1 MLKSQKLMLESSNL
15 RSQLVA
21 LLEKGASRTVAD
33 NTEMEKIT
41 ARLHDCER
49 EYQAAVVLGGR
60 AGATGRGE
68 SGICPVVQQSEIGEL
83 SGRVHS
89 APDRSRSR
97 ARAISSREC
106 SRRGSRSRCLA
117 IKGQAVD
124 YLAVD
129 VATPSPGT
137 GEGVTLRPIIPAI
150 FARSV
155 LSRLGVAMPSVPSGG
170 YTTMTVTTNQSAAAV
185 GKGAAK
191 ESTLGALTAHA
202 TVPHRVA
209 ARLTIQ
215 VEDIAAIGAGNFE
228 AILRQNTQLA
238 LSAEL
243 DRLGLLGDPSTTA
256 AEPSGLFTQLTDPS
270 NPSAL
275 VDFDGFVS
283 LAAGAIDGGP
293 WAESLSDVR
302 LCVNAD
308 TMRLAETTFQTVG
321 NSFKGELAAA
331 SYLRDHTGGIF
342 SSSRMPATDSTIAP
356 VIRYRGG
363 TMGLDGVD
371 AMETATCPMWDSLQI
386 DDPYSDSG
394 SGQRHFTITALI
406 GDVLINHV
414 DAYERVDLKIS

>member
-1 MLKSQKLMLESSNL
+1 MLKSQKLMLESSEL
-15 RSQLVA
+15 RVKLVA

-33 NTEMEKIT
+33 NTELEKIT
-41 ARLHDCER
+41 ARLQDVER
-49 EYQAAVVLGGR
+49 EYQAAVVLEGVQEQPDAENREFARLCSKAKLGNYLVASIQRRTVVGAERELSQAANVAEGIPVALFGYQRPGGR
-60 AGATGRGE
+60 
-68 SGICPVVQQSEIGEL
+68 
-83 SGRVHS
+83 
-89 APDRSRSR
+89 
-97 ARAISSREC
+97 
-106 SRRGSRSRCLA
+106 
-117 IKGQAVD
+117 
-124 YLAVD
+124 YMAVD

-137 GEGVTLRPIIPAI
+137 GEGVTLRPIIPGI
-150 FARSV
+150 FSRSV

-185 GKGAAK
+185 AKGAK
-191 ESTLGALTAHA
+191 QESTLGALTAHA
-202 TVPHRVA
+202 TSPHRVA

-256 AEPSGLFTQLTDPS
+256 AEPQGLFTQLADPT
-270 NPSAL
+270 NPSGV
-275 VDFDGFVS
+275 VDFDGFVA

-293 WAESLSDVR
+293 WAESLADVR
-302 LCVNAD
+302 LLFNAD
-308 TMRLAETTFQTVG
+308 TMTKAETTFQTVG

-331 SYLRDHTGGIF
+331 SYLRTHTGGIF
-342 SSSRMPATDSTIAP
+342 SSARMPDTDTTIAP

-414 DAYERVDLKIS
+414 DAYERVDLKIA